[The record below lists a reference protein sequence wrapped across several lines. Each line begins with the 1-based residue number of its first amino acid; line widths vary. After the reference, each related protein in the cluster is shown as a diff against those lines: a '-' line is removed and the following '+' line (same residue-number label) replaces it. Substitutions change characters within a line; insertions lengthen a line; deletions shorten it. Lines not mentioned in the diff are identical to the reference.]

1 MQSIINATYYLHI
14 CSLTANTR
22 IQSFYLINA
31 RAETLGKESL
41 LIEYLWEDQYGIFVD
56 FDKVIVKSIVEND
69 WGEEYEINSYNFG
82 VDWTISR
89 QTFCFFLLFLRL
101 F

>member
-41 LIEYLWEDQYGIFVD
+41 VIEYL
-56 FDKVIVKSIVEND
+56 
-69 WGEEYEINSYNFG
+69 
-82 VDWTISR
+82 
-89 QTFCFFLLFLRL
+89 
-101 F
+101 